1 MKSIHAPT
9 LPPNL
14 LGRRLE
20 NSYLPAPLP
29 LAVDP
34 EKELVI
40 ETARPI
46 RRLPTQAQIPPGESQ
61 QLVVAELVQS
71 VKELRFINRHI
82 SIVHKFS
89 YRQT

>member
-14 LGRRLE
+14 PGRRIE
-20 NSYLPAPLP
+20 NGYLPAPLP
-29 LAVDP
+29 LTMYP
-34 EKELVI
+34 KKELVI
-40 ETARPI
+40 ETARPV

-61 QLVVAELVQS
+61 QLVVAELIQP
-71 VKELRFINRHI
+71 VKELRFSRHTL
-82 SIVHKFS
+82 IVHKFS